1 MNLKKKKKK
10 VGKIQNEQKID
21 YDFSG
26 WATKNDLKCSDGRT
40 IRKDAFKDCD
50 GKIVPLVWQHMHN
63 DPTNVLGHALLE
75 NREEGVYTYF
85 KFNDSEYGKHAKLLC
100 EHQDID
106 SLSIWAN
113 QLKQVG
119 GDVLHGKIREVSL
132 VLSGAN
138 PGAHIDF
145 PILEHG
151 DESETEAVIFTG
163 EEIMFEKG
171 MIEHSDDDIL
181 EHADNEDESEDSEE
195 TVEDVFNT
203 LTDKQKKVVLA
214 LIGMAAQKNG
224 EVKHSDD
231 EDDYEELDDEELE
244 YEDDED
250 YEDYDSEEEEDTE
263 MKHNVFDNQDNQANS
278 NYLSHSDMEQ
288 IFKRAK
294 GLGSLREAVNE
305 FTDGQGISLMHAEG
319 DYGIKQLPSSYAEE
333 TYGIDALFPEYKT
346 LNKTP
351 EFLQRNMDWVTVV
364 MGGVHH
370 TPFTRIK
377 SMFADI
383 TPDEA
388 RAKGYTKGNKKIEEV
403 FTLLK
408 RTTDPQTIY
417 KKQKLDRDDIIDI
430 TDFDVV
436 AWLKAEMR
444 VMLNEEIARAILI
457 GDGRNPSADDKI
469 QEIHVRPI
477 ATDED
482 LYNVKVKTTANPED
496 QIKAIIRARKQYKGS
511 GNPILFTTEDVLTEM
526 LLLEDGFKHS
536 LYKTEAE
543 LATKLRVSR
552 IVTVEAMENQK
563 VDGQDLYGVIV
574 NLSDYNVGTDRG
586 GEINMFDDFDIDYN
600 QQKYLIETRISGA
613 LIKPFSA
620 LTIMGGG
627 SAEESNDQ
635 GNDG

>member
-1 MNLKKKKKK
+1 M
-10 VGKIQNEQKID
+10 GKDFE

-26 WATKNDLKCSDGRT
+26 WATKNNLLCSDGRT

-50 GKIVPLVWQHMHN
+50 GKIVPLVWQHMHD

-75 NREEGVYTYF
+75 NREDGVYTYF

-151 DESETEAVIFTG
+151 EESNTEAVIFTG
-163 EEIMFEKG
+163 EEIMIEKG
-171 MIEHSDDDIL
+171 KINRNEDEVLEHSD
-181 EHADNEDESEDSEE
+181 ESKASSDKTIEE
-195 TVEDVFNT
+195 VFNT
-203 LTDKQKKVVLA
+203 LTDE
-214 LIGMAAQKNG
+214 QKNAVYAIVDGIMEMEENG
-224 EVKHSDD
+224 ELEHADEDSYYDD
-231 EDDYEELDDEELE
+231 EEYDEELDDEYED
-244 YEDDED
+244 EDDEEVD
-250 YEDYDSEEEEDTE
+250 DEYDEDESEEEDEIE
-263 MKHNVFDNQDNQANS
+263 MKHNVFDNRGTATND

-288 IFKRAK
+288 IFRRAK

-305 FTDGQGISLMHAEG
+305 FTDGKGVELMHAEG
-319 DYGIKQLPSSYAEE
+319 DYGIKQLPSQFSEE
-333 TYGIDALFPEYKT
+333 TYGIDALFPEYRS
-346 LNKTP
+346 LNTTP
-351 EFLQRNMDWVTVV
+351 EFLKRNMDWVNVV

-436 AWLKAEMR
+436 AWLKSEMR
-444 VMLNEEIARAILI
+444 VMLNEEIARAILV
-457 GDGRNPSADDKI
+457 GDGRNPSAEDKI
-469 QEIHVRPI
+469 QPIHVRPI
-477 ATDED
+477 ASDEE
-482 LYNVKVKTTANPED
+482 LYTVKVKTTANPED

-511 GNPILFTTEDVLTEM
+511 GNPIFFTTEDVLTEM

-574 NLSDYNVGTDRG
+574 NLADYNVGTDRG

-613 LIKPFSA
+613 LTKPFSA
-620 LTIMGGG
+620 LSIMGGG